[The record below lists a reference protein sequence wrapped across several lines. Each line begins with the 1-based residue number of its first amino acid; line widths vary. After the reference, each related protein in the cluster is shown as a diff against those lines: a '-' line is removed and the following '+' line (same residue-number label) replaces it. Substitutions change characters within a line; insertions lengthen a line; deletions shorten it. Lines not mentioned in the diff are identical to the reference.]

1 MSTTLRTLLIAT
13 SVLIFAISAQAQA
26 DEFCQEAGF
35 TPSLDSPFAHVP
47 YVFGRVKLTGSE
59 PNTKLPRVVVT
70 YRDAQQPGARLTLN
84 RSGNYC
90 FRRTGS
96 SGQIVVEVD
105 GTEVARRTLPS
116 MGEAQVRE
124 DFEIDVKAA
133 PPAGPAVIS
142 PAFQRP
148 PNDKTAPLYKLASD
162 AEREKNWP
170 AAIDHVKKIV
180 AVDPQDF
187 IAWARLGL
195 LHLQQKAYNDADQAF
210 RRSLELKVDYTPA
223 WISVGQLRVAQQQYE
238 AAIQL
243 YSHAIELDRSSARAF
258 RLLGEAYLLAKQGS
272 LGVQA
277 LDEAL
282 RLDPVGMAEAHL
294 EKAHLYELAGAKGLA
309 TREYKAFL
317 TKVLDHPDRKRLE
330 KFIKENPDAEKP

>member
-1 MSTTLRTLLIAT
+1 MSPTLRILIVAASILT
-13 SVLIFAISAQAQA
+13 FAYTGKGQA

-47 YVFGRVKLTGSE
+47 YVFGRVVVKGSE
-59 PNTKLPRVVVT
+59 PNSKLPRVVVS
-70 YRDAQQPGARLTLN
+70 YRDAQQPAARLILN

-96 SGQIVVEVD
+96 SGQLVVEVD

-116 MGEAQVRE
+116 IGEAQVRE
-124 DFEIDVKAA
+124 DFEIDTKAA
-133 PPAGPAVIS
+133 QASGPAVIS

-162 AEREKNWP
+162 AERDKDWP
-170 AAIDHVKKIV
+170 AAIEHVKRIV
-180 AVDPQDF
+180 AVDPEDF
-187 IAWARLGL
+187 VAWARLGL
-195 LHLQQKAYNDADQAF
+195 LYLQQKSYNEADQAF

-223 WISVGQLRVAQQQYE
+223 WVSVGQLRVAQKQYE
-238 AAIQL
+238 AAIQI
-243 YSHAIELDRSSARAF
+243 YSHAVELDRTNARTF

-272 LGVQA
+272 LGVRA

-294 EKAHLYELAGAKGLA
+294 EKAHLYELAGAKNLA
-309 TREYKAFL
+309 TREYKIFL
-317 TKVLDHPDRKRLE
+317 TKVPDHPDRKRLE
-330 KFIKENPDAEKP
+330 KFIKENPE